1 MIETHNCASLCVNIN
16 CVMRLNAILRS
27 LLVISLLVMSQHYL
41 YAQSYHTTSKK
52 AIKDYETARQY
63 LYNKDYDKALSKID
77 RSLSYDGNFIDA
89 LLLKAE
95 LMMEMQL
102 DEDAIE
108 VYEKLFFVD
117 SMAYPRASMALAKLY
132 MSHHK
137 YDESAGMLKWFL
149 NLKSQKENY
158 RAYAEKLL
166 SMTLFRKELYYNPVV
181 YNPVNVGHFINTVYD
196 EYVNQYYPA
205 DDKLIFT
212 KRYKAD
218 AGSHLEEKVF
228 VATRY
233 DSLWSLPRLMFEGF
247 ENVGAVNVSSDGNE
261 IYFSASDWADG
272 YGSCDIY
279 CIRLINGRWSRPV
292 NVRAVNTSGWE
303 SQPCLDAEGRQ
314 LFFVRSTK
322 GRASSDIF
330 VSYRQDDGS
339 WGKAERLNSNV
350 NTSGN
355 EMAPFLHHDGQTLYF
370 ASDTHNGMGGYD
382 LFMSRKDSD
391 GEWSEIT
398 NLGYPLNTEGDEINI
413 VVAPDAKMAFISAKR
428 DEGFGAYDIY
438 SFELD
443 ERFRPEPVDLHDNAS
458 PYVYAMNREESVSLR
473 DIYFEFD
480 SAELT
485 EGSYD
490 GVMALVDFLALYDEI
505 NIELIGHTDDMG
517 DVDYN
522 ISLSERRA
530 ESVGKALVDNGISP
544 ERIKTKGCGATQ
556 PLFPNDS
563 DKHRA
568 LNRRVEMRYINP

>member
-1 MIETHNCASLCVNIN
+1 
-16 CVMRLNAILRS
+16 
-27 LLVISLLVMSQHYL
+27 
-41 YAQSYHTTSKK
+41 
-52 AIKDYETARQY
+52 
-63 LYNKDYDKALSKID
+63 
-77 RSLSYDGNFIDA
+77 
-89 LLLKAE
+89 
-95 LMMEMQL
+95 
-102 DEDAIE
+102 
-108 VYEKLFFVD
+108 
-117 SMAYPRASMALAKLY
+117 
-132 MSHHK
+132 
-137 YDESAGMLKWFL
+137 
-149 NLKSQKENY
+149 
-158 RAYAEKLL
+158 
-166 SMTLFRKELYYNPVV
+166 
-181 YNPVNVGHFINTVYD
+181 
-196 EYVNQYYPA
+196 
-205 DDKLIFT
+205 
-212 KRYKAD
+212 
-218 AGSHLEEKVF
+218 
-228 VATRY
+228 
-233 DSLWSLPRLMFEGF
+233 
-247 ENVGAVNVSSDGNE
+247 
-261 IYFSASDWADG
+261 
-272 YGSCDIY
+272 
-279 CIRLINGRWSRPV
+279 
-292 NVRAVNTSGWE
+292 
-303 SQPCLDAEGRQ
+303 
-314 LFFVRSTK
+314 
-322 GRASSDIF
+322 
-330 VSYRQDDGS
+330 
-339 WGKAERLNSNV
+339 
-350 NTSGN
+350 
-355 EMAPFLHHDGQTLYF
+355 MAPFLHHDGQTLYF